1 MKYIFMTS
9 VSILLLGLLILA
21 AVLVL
26 CGLEVDVCSEVFLS
40 FRLLLW
46 GVLVALYGASC
57 S

>member
-1 MKYIFMTS
+1 MTS

-46 GVLVALYGASC
+46 GVLAALYGASC